1 MSFKLNINILA
12 DTDNT
17 TTGRETF
24 NPLLKTAGRNHIARP
39 RLEAQLTQ
47 VRRGEMPA
55 AQVRLLSKTLPSTAA
70 RARTNGDVWTAYHAD
85 ALLAGIKFHGHKAK

>member
-1 MSFKLNINILA
+1 MSFKLILNILA
-12 DTDNT
+12 DTDNA

-24 NPLLKTAGRNHIARP
+24 NPLLKTAGRNHITRH
-39 RLEAQLTQ
+39 RLESQLAL

-55 AQVRLLSKTLPSTAA
+55 AHVRLLSKTLPSTAA
-70 RARTNGDVWTAYHAD
+70 RARTNGDVWTAYHAE